1 MGLEMGFIV
10 LAFSSGNVYFFA
22 AVSKKSLTIIIVK
35 NMPHDSN
42 QFRSVL
48 SKFATGVSVVTT
60 RSGEEIHGLT
70 VNAFC
75 SVSLEPM
82 FVLVCIDKTSKAHA
96 LLEKSKNYA
105 VNFLAADQEDI
116 ARRFAT
122 DQLSAEERFRGIS
135 YRREVTG
142 APVFD
147 HSLGFLDCE
156 IVASYPAGDHT
167 IFVGKVLALGEK
179 DAAPPLLYFKS
190 AYKSLRL

>member
-1 MGLEMGFIV
+1 M
-10 LAFSSGNVYFFA
+10 
-22 AVSKKSLTIIIVK
+22 
-35 NMPHDSN
+35 
-42 QFRSVL
+42 
-48 SKFATGVSVVTT
+48 SKFATGVTVVTT
-60 RSGEEIHGLT
+60 RSGDDIHGLT

-82 FVLVCIDKTSKAHA
+82 LVLVCIDKTSKAHA

-105 VNFLAADQEDI
+105 VNILAADQEDI

-122 DQLSAEERFRGIS
+122 DQLSAIERFRGIS
-135 YRREVTG
+135 HRREVTG

-156 IVASYPAGDHT
+156 IISAYPAGDHT
-167 IFVGKVLALGEK
+167 IFVGRVLALGEK
-179 DAAPPLLYFKS
+179 DGLPPLLYFKS